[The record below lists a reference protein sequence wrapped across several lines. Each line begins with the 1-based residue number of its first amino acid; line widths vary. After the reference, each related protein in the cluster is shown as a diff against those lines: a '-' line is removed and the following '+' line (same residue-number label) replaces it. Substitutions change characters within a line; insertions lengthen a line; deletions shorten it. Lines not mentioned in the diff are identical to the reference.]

1 MDKQL
6 MDQYGQML
14 EQYVHTQDE
23 HVLDQTREISRAFMR
38 EQIGLEEAIGYHLDK
53 IGQQVELPPLWKK
66 SFQFLIE
73 FVVYYSV
80 AFREREELIQS
91 RTQLLEE
98 LTLAAD
104 VQKSLLP
111 NMEQLDMPDGTEIG
125 VVSEAARKVSGDFY
139 NILPTERGVKLLV
152 ADVAGKSMP
161 AAILMSTIKFTM
173 DSVLVHSQNPHMALH
188 ALNRFIVQNS
198 EASMFITMFW
208 GKYMQSK
215 ERFYYSSA
223 GHEPALLYKAKH
235 NRFRDISTDGAALGL
250 STRFTYKT
258 RSVKL
263 EPGDFVLMYTDGVT
277 ESRQPDVIDSNRKL
291 RRWLREIDLTQ
302 RAQAIVEEL
311 HRYVAAENGY
321 ETPDDQTMLLFR
333 RSPS

>member
-1 MDKQL
+1 
-6 MDQYGQML
+6 MDQYKRML
-14 EQYVHTQDE
+14 EQFLHTQDE
-23 HVLDQTREISRAFMR
+23 HVLDQARELSRAFMSK
-38 EQIGLEEAIGYHLDK
+38 QTGLEEAIGLHLDMVSRH
-53 IGQQVELPPLWKK
+53 VELPPIWKK

-73 FVVYYSV
+73 FVVHYSV
-80 AFREREELIQS
+80 AYRERDELIQS

-111 NMEQLDMPDGTEIG
+111 NLNQLEMPQGTEIG
-125 VVSEAARKVSGDFY
+125 VTSVAARKVSGDFY
-139 NILPTERGVKLLV
+139 NILPTDQGVKLLV

-173 DSVLVHSQNPHMALH
+173 DSVLVHSHNPHMALQ

-198 EASMFITMFW
+198 ETTMFITMFW
-208 GKYMQSK
+208 GKYLQDK

-235 NRFRDISTDGAALGL
+235 KRFRNISTDGAALGL
-250 STRFTYKT
+250 SSRFSYKT
-258 RSVKL
+258 RSVRL

-277 ESRQPDVIDSNRKL
+277 ESREPDVIDSNKKL

-302 RAQAIVEEL
+302 HAQAIVEQL
-311 HRYVAAENGY
+311 HKYVSAEHGY
-321 ETPDDQTMLLFR
+321 ATPDDQTLLLLR
-333 RSPS
+333 RTSP

>member
-1 MDKQL
+1 MDKQWIER
-6 MDQYGQML
+6 YERML
-14 EQYVHTQDE
+14 EQYLHTQE
-23 HVLDQTREISRAFMR
+23 EQVLDQAREISRAFMSS
-38 EQIGLEEAIGYHLDK
+38 QIGLEEAIGLHLD
-53 IGQQVELPPLWKK
+53 VTSRHAELPLIWRK

-80 AFREREELIQS
+80 AFREREELIRS

-111 NMEQLDMPDGTEIG
+111 NLDNLVMPEGTEIG
-125 VVSEAARKVSGDFY
+125 VVSVAARKVSGDFY
-139 NILPTERGVKLLV
+139 NVLPTERGVKLLV

-173 DSVLVHSQNPHMALH
+173 DSVLVHSHNPHMALQ

-198 EASMFITMFW
+198 EATMFITMFW
-208 GKYMQSK
+208 GKYMQDK

-223 GHEPALLYKAKH
+223 GHEPALLYKAKY
-235 NRFRDISTDGAALGL
+235 NRFRDIRTDGVALGL

-263 EPGDFVLMYTDGVT
+263 EPGDFVMMYTDGVT
-277 ESRQPDVIDSNRKL
+277 ESREPDVIDNNQKL
-291 RRWLREIDLTQ
+291 RRWLKDIDLTQ
-302 RAQAIVEEL
+302 SAQAIVEEL
-311 HRYVAAENGY
+311 HRYVAADNGY
-321 ETPDDQTMLLFR
+321 VTPDDQTLLLFR
-333 RSPS
+333 RTAR